1 MKHNTLKLTAVIAVL
16 VLTLTTFAG
25 CKDTGKEQKA
35 EPGSASQTAT
45 ATAAVP
51 TGTSA
56 ESQAT
61 ATATDT
67 RVTSTSATTTFSENG
82 TTKKAEPGSALTTK
96 QEAQPTKA
104 PAKPAVATTK
114 KPAPKTTKAPAKT
127 TKPVH
132 YATASDTEAVANAL
146 IKYINQFRAQDGQA
160 AATKVG
166 GKLKQLADQRSVSIS
181 KNFCHDLDD
190 EHRICT
196 AIKFG
201 QRYLHGAACGIPDT
215 YVCEDDLIYYEDGE
229 FVQAADKAF
238 YYAPAACTEAIGSG
252 GPFFGNTATVDEIAY
267 NMAKSYYNSSGH
279 WRYVG
284 DGATYPYIAIGV
296 TYANGYWYNATWVG
310 SADLPKYN

>member
-16 VLTLTTFAG
+16 VLTLTTFVG

-56 ESQAT
+56 ESQPT
-61 ATATDT
+61 ATTTDAT
-67 RVTSTSATTTFSENG
+67 VKPTSATTTFSENG

-181 KNFCHDLDD
+181 KNFCHDLKD
-190 EHRICT
+190 EQRICT

-201 QRYLHGAACGIPDT
+201 EVWVKDAENCWWCKKDIDETFVPAT
-215 YVCEDDLIYYEDGE
+215 DGE
-229 FVQAADKAF
+229 WHYEPGCSSYDC
-238 YYAPAACTEAIGSG
+238 CTEAIGSD
-252 GPFFGNTATVDEIAY
+252 GPYYGNKTPDELGKELATGCR
-267 NMAKSYYNSSGH
+267 NSAGH

-284 DGATYPYIAIGV
+284 DGVTYPYISVGM
-296 TYANGYWYNATWVG
+296 TYSNGTWYAAVWVG
-310 SADLPKYN
+310 NSHLPEYN

>member
-56 ESQAT
+56 ESQPT
-61 ATATDT
+61 ATATDAT
-67 RVTSTSATTTFSENG
+67 VKPTSATTTFSENG

-181 KNFCHDLDD
+181 KNFCHDLQD
-190 EHRICT
+190 EYRIAT

-201 QRYLHGAACGIPDT
+201 EKSLRGSACGIPDT
-215 YVCEDDLIYYEDGE
+215 WVNEADLDVITDFIPAQSGEYRYE
-229 FVQAADKAF
+229 
-238 YYAPAACTEAIGSG
+238 PAACTEAIGSD
-252 GPFFGNTATVDEIAY
+252 GPYYGNKTPDELGKELATGCR
-267 NMAKSYYNSSGH
+267 NSAGH

-284 DGATYPYIAIGV
+284 DGVTYPYISVGM
-296 TYANGYWYNATWVG
+296 TYSNGTWYAAVWVG